1 MPQWNLLDNS
11 KNLVNLYIFSDV
23 VQTKWL
29 FCVIKDILIKTF
41 WSRNYWDRSHA
52 KALVGIRHNILVC
65 GQYWERI
72 MICPTCTWAQQDI
85 DSSLQ
90 DACARVSGK
99 RFQFNH
105 VMLWKILLPLS
116 ETTGYKNTGHNN
128 NFSSGI
134 LSIIRVQNSSQAF
147 IGNINREINYTMTK
161 PIELFNTMFFF
172 VTIGF
177 PGISLC
183 SLITLRWFLV
193 S

>member
-1 MPQWNLLDNS
+1 MESLLAQPGLS
-11 KNLVNLYIFSDV
+11 CTWSSYISDSREKV
-23 VQTKWL
+23 FL
-29 FCVIKDILIKTF
+29 PIKDILVNDLSKLNLSTARCRQFIARF
-41 WSRNYWDRSHA
+41 MCMGL
-52 KALVGIRHNILVC
+52 KAN
-65 GQYWERI
+65 
-72 MICPTCTWAQQDI
+72 
-85 DSSLQ
+85 S
-90 DACARVSGK
+90 
-99 RFQFNH
+99 QFIQ
-105 VMLWKILLPLS
+105 VILWKILLPLS
-116 ETTGYKNTGHNN
+116 ETTGYKNTGHNS

>member
-1 MPQWNLLDNS
+1 MDHGLPSTLGYVGVMNYVLIEVKAMP
-11 KNLVNLYIFSDV
+11 
-23 VQTKWL
+23 
-29 FCVIKDILIKTF
+29 
-41 WSRNYWDRSHA
+41 
-52 KALVGIRHNILVC
+52 KALVGSPAEHSWC
-65 GQYWERI
+65 
-72 MICPTCTWAQQDI
+72 
-85 DSSLQ
+85 DSSNLYLST
-90 DACARVSGK
+90 ARCRQFIA
-99 RFQFNH
+99 RFMCMGLKANSQFIQ
-105 VMLWKILLPLS
+105 VILWKILLPLS

-134 LSIIRVQNSSQAF
+134 LSIIRVQNSSQVL